1 MTKVALILDDNKIV
15 INDGKDQGVRKGDVF
30 RIVSEPVSITDPG
43 TGQVLGNVYRNRTT
57 VVAEELYSHMA
68 ICGWKSKVWQFGK
81 VAIGDE
87 AIKIK
92 WDAAGV
98 PWYEDKPPAEVP
110 ASRKQLTDEEWEAM
124 TLANKVADQTFQ
136 YHPGGFER
144 DTLPL
149 VRAAWAKVKAARE
162 DGDI

>member
-15 INDGKDQGVRKGDVF
+15 INDGKDQGVCKGDVF
-30 RIVSEPVSITDPG
+30 RIVSEPIIVTDSD
-43 TGQVLGNVYRNRTT
+43 TGQVLGEVYRNRAT

-68 ICGWKSKVWQFGK
+68 ICGWKSKAWQFGK

-98 PWYEDKPPAEVP
+98 PWYEDKPPAEPP
-110 ASRKQLTDEEWEAM
+110 APRKQLTDEEWEAM
-124 TLANKVADQTFQ
+124 VLANKITDQTFQ
-136 YHPGGFER
+136 YHPGGFKQ

-149 VRAAWAKVKAARE
+149 LRAAWTKVKAARE
-162 DGDI
+162 AGYI